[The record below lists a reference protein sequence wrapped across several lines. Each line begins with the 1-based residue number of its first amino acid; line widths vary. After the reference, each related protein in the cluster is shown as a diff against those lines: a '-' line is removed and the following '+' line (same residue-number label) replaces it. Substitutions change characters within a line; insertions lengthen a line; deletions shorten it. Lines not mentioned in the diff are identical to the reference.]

1 MVFFGLYSFAF
12 RHFGSYGVAAVV
24 GECGACLARIP
35 LESIKLRM
43 QVGELAISMKTNSQI
58 VKHTELLNMKVFA
71 NGFAVSVIRDASF
84 AMIQFPAFEFLK
96 TTDFLS
102 YTGNFCSAFSGML
115 AGMLAATLTCP
126 LDVVR
131 SRVMTGCTPKVP
143 IGNLLVDMIEKKGFC
158 SFFSGL
164 KQRVLWIS
172 LGGFIFLGSYDF
184 FLRLM
189 FN

>member
-1 MVFFGLYSFAF
+1 M
-12 RHFGSYGVAAVV
+12 V
-24 GECGACLARIP
+24 GECGACLARVP

-43 QVGELAISMKTNSQI
+43 QVGELAISMTTNKQTA
-58 VKHTELLNMKVFA
+58 KHAELLNMKVFT
-71 NGFAVSVIRDASF
+71 NGFAISVMRDASF
-84 AMIQFPAFEFLK
+84 AIIQFPVFESLK
-96 TTDFLS
+96 TSDFLS
-102 YTGNFCSAFSGML
+102 YTGSFCSAFSGML

-131 SRVMTGCTPKVP
+131 SRVMTECRSKIS
-143 IGNLLVDMIEKKGFC
+143 IGKLLIEMIEKKGFG
-158 SFFSGL
+158 SFFSGI

-189 FN
+189 FS